1 MCADPCQTR
10 PLLRTSPRPAGL
22 TSALWEVWAREAK
35 ERIRLSPP
43 RGPSSLRALPGGGF
57 HVPALV
63 FPLGQSAEAA
73 PWPSAESRPH
83 GPPGTAGSAFPL
95 TGPNAGTRRREAR
108 QQKHPPRELDRGSG
122 DALSPNTG
130 ISGDQALD
138 GRRTL
143 EPGTRTAAA
152 AKTPRGCP
160 AARFP
165 SPGRS
170 GLFAGRSERV
180 EPQRPRR
187 CRPPRGRPAEGNPR
201 SGASRPP
208 AWGQL
213 SELSPSLSLRCV
225 LTPPQAAPAAVTR
238 RRGPGSLDDRRP
250 CTHSPGGRGSEARA
264 SRGRPLPGPRSSAGA
279 GRLLRAPSRGHPLRA
294 HPPCRPLLW
303 GGHRPCHVRARSPV
317 VRTLSARSV
326 NITTP
331 TRL

>member
-83 GPPGTAGSAFPL
+83 GAPGTAGSAFPL

-130 ISGDQALD
+130 ISGDQALE

-201 SGASRPP
+201 SG
-208 AWGQL
+208 
-213 SELSPSLSLRCV
+213 SE
-225 LTPPQAAPAAVTR
+225 PAARVGTALR
-238 RRGPGSLDDRRP
+238 AKPFAIPAVCPHAASG
-250 CTHSPGGRGSEARA
+250 SPGGRDQTART
-264 SRGRPLPGPRSSAGA
+264 RQ
-279 GRLLRAPSRGHPLRA
+279 LR
-294 HPPCRPLLW
+294 
-303 GGHRPCHVRARSPV
+303 
-317 VRTLSARSV
+317 
-326 NITTP
+326 
-331 TRL
+331 